1 MELELGTSSFQPF
14 HLIYTKLYLN
24 GYLLLIC
31 NGYIYRGIAIAP
43 IIQINISKSEGLEEK
58 VVDTTEYRSRVSLDS
73 NLEGNIK
80 Q

>member
-1 MELELGTSSFQPF
+1 MGTF
-14 HLIYTKLYLN
+14 I
-24 GYLLLIC
+24 G
-31 NGYIYRGIAIAP
+31 GIAIAP